1 MAATM
6 ADARA
11 SARAGAGRDADSMA
25 TPSML
30 RRFEGSDGPRRPAA
44 APPPAFANFK
54 MLKRGARGK
63 LEARDLLVPEAAS
76 FAASVK
82 QNKEARDAED
92 RALKEKTGYLAS
104 RQEI

>member
-1 MAATM
+1 
-6 ADARA
+6 
-11 SARAGAGRDADSMA
+11 
-25 TPSML
+25 
-30 RRFEGSDGPRRPAA
+30 
-44 APPPAFANFK
+44 